1 MRIPVAIR
9 LFLIIA
15 VCLPS
20 ALFSYGIKG
29 ADLTTDAGTP
39 VRAVGF
45 DVPYMLQLDTA
56 AAEAAFVKMKSMG
69 VRAVRINASA
79 HGEFQGSFRPSPAEF
94 SESAFKKLDTVLA
107 LADKHGVG
115 VIIVLSDM
123 DSAGVYSVWAGGSNK
138 SVFFRDK
145 ISRERFK
152 QFVSKIVS
160 RVNSVNSKI
169 YSKDLS
175 IMAWELCERADYPG
189 ENVYEVL
196 YGWAGE
202 MGGYIKKLGARHP
215 VGISLARNDTA
226 AEGINAADVFMMHTL
241 DYVSYHAAD
250 ADVLSKMNGAFYSS
264 VNKPV
269 VAVVRAADTASAAAA
284 FFKSAGSVIFFEK
297 AGIGSY
303 EADKSFFSLSDPAIA
318 AGINAAIKS
327 GNETKGSVPLASLSS
342 VAVEPGSEKAAVTF
356 TANKGAAVE
365 ILAGRKLPLKEI
377 RVSVTASGA
386 ASKAVLSG
394 LKPGEKYMMII
405 KVRDGNLAYVSKIYS
420 FTTSKLQR
428 LQVKPFT
435 RSNNFIK
442 VKGTQFYDG
451 NRVYKYLGTG
461 NYYIRHT
468 DRVIADGIL
477 KEAAAVGFKVIRIGS
492 NAEAEGFDAIDANS
506 RDRFLRI
513 GPEFFNEEAY
523 KNIDWVLDR
532 AAKYG
537 LRVIL
542 HFTDNWEYYGGI
554 PVYAKWAGV
563 SKNQFYTDE
572 KAKEYFK
579 QTIDAF
585 VKRKNTVNGK
595 LYKDDPTIFA
605 YNLCNEPRNEDDQ
618 TGKTLALWCDEM
630 AGYVKSLDKN
640 HMVTT
645 GADSFFNKEDG
656 THYSGADFV
665 TIHSGK
671 NIDYC
676 NYHIYPTYT
685 HNNFALSTTEWM
697 IKKFIK
703 EAHETL
709 GKPVIM
715 EEYGIGSNLPDYPK
729 AKWIYEMTRIFF
741 ENGGNGANY
750 WFFIHPEYAF
760 GDGFEVRP
768 TETEYMNAFIPWTNK
783 NNAGG
788 Y

>member
-1 MRIPVAIR
+1 MNAMKRIVLSMILVLSA
-9 LFLIIA
+9 
-15 VCLPS
+15 S
-20 ALFSYGIKG
+20 ALFAYSAKG
-29 ADLTTDAGTP
+29 ADLTTEGGTP
-39 VRAVGF
+39 LRAAGF
-45 DVPYMLQLDTA
+45 DIPYMLLLDDA
-56 AAEAAFVKMKSMG
+56 QAEAAFVKMKG
-69 VRAVRINASA
+69 TGIRAARINASM
-79 HGEFQGSFRPSPAEF
+79 HGEIPGSFQTAPGEF
-94 SESAFKKLDTVLA
+94 SEASFKKLDRTLA

-115 VIIVLSDM
+115 VVIVLSDNA
-123 DSAGVYSVWAGGSNK
+123 SAGVYSVWAGGSNNY
-138 SVFFRDK
+138 VFFRDK
-145 ISRERFK
+145 ISREYFK
-152 QFVSKIVS
+152 KFIKKVVT
-160 RVNSVNSKI
+160 RVNTVNSKL

-175 IMAWELCERADYPG
+175 ILGWELCGKAYYPG
-189 ENVYEVL
+189 GKNYEVL

-215 VGISLARNDTA
+215 VSLSLNENDTTA
-226 AEGINAADVFMMHTL
+226 PGFNAADIFKVHTV
-241 DYVSYHAAD
+241 DYVTYMASNAAETGRLNR
-250 ADVLSKMNGAFYSS
+250 AYYES
-264 VNKPV
+264 VNKPSVCV
-269 VAVVRAADTASAAAA
+269 VSGAMAEEAAAE
-284 FFKSAGSVIFFEK
+284 FFKTGGSVIFYSMPGFGPYAADAK
-297 AGIGSY
+297 A
-303 EADKSFFSLSDPAIA
+303 FSLSDDKVISSLKAVLKSASSNPGPVKLAQLSAVSVKPSSQSAEVSFTAA
-318 AGINAAIKS
+318 AGSKI
-327 GNETKGSVPLASLSS
+327 
-342 VAVEPGSEKAAVTF
+342 
-356 TANKGAAVE
+356 E
-365 ILAGRKLPLKEI
+365 IFAGRKLPLKEI
-377 RVSVTASGA
+377 SISTVSKGV
-386 ASKAVLSG
+386 SKALIQG
-394 LKPGEKYMMII
+394 LIPGEKYMLTI
-405 KVRDGNLAYVSKIYS
+405 KVKEGEMAFVSGIYS
-420 FTTSKLQR
+420 FTTSKLKR
-428 LQVKPFT
+428 LEVKPFK

-451 NRVYKYLGTG
+451 SKVYKYMGTG

-468 DRVIADGIL
+468 DRTTADYIL

-492 NAEAEGFDAIDANS
+492 NGEAEGFSTIDANS

-513 GPEFFNEEAY
+513 GPDYFNEEAY

-585 VKRKNTVNGK
+585 VKRRNTVNGR

-630 AGYVKSLDKN
+630 AGYVKSLDPN

-656 THYSGADFV
+656 THYSGADYV

-685 HNNFALSTTEWM
+685 HNSFALSTTEWL
-697 IKKFIK
+697 IKKYIR

-709 GKPVIM
+709 GKPVVM
-715 EEYGIGSNLPDYPK
+715 EEYGIGNNLPDYPK
-729 AKWIYEMTRIFF
+729 AKWLYEMTRIFF

-750 WFFIHPEYAF
+750 WFFIDPEYAY